1 MCVLV
6 CEGWRLGCLL
16 SLPAVRSFMAFGGN
30 LLRVS
35 FFRLDVSLS
44 HCAPHDNSAFA
55 APCRVMRPACVPSFP
70 SARVLFAAAILSVV
84 DGGSLRLLSLL
95 WVAFQKEAMKAVLLI
110 LVVAVAIASA
120 APFITQE
127 RVDRI
132 NAIPGLTWKA
142 STQQGSHVS
151 GASLENIKALL
162 GVQRHI
168 KKELPPRVFSA
179 EEMAVPVPE
188 SFDSAAKW
196 PECKTIL
203 QIRDQSAC
211 GSCWAIAAAEA
222 MSDRYC
228 IAGIDKDLEISTA
241 NLMECCWFCCKD
253 GKGCKGGNPA
263 SAWNYWVQAGLFD
276 EKCQPYPFP
285 RCEHISTPSH
295 PHYPPCPHSLYP
307 TPACASSSCSNSTR
321 KPIKHKGSKSYTVEG
336 EAAYQRELMA
346 HGPFEVGF
354 DVYADWPAYKSGVY
368 TQTSDEHLGGHAVK
382 IVGWGSM
389 NGVKY
394 WKMLN
399 SWNEDWGAEGYFLI
413 RRGTDE
419 CGIESEGAAGIPLV

>member
-1 MCVLV
+1 
-6 CEGWRLGCLL
+6 
-16 SLPAVRSFMAFGGN
+16 
-30 LLRVS
+30 
-35 FFRLDVSLS
+35 
-44 HCAPHDNSAFA
+44 
-55 APCRVMRPACVPSFP
+55 
-70 SARVLFAAAILSVV
+70 
-84 DGGSLRLLSLL
+84 
-95 WVAFQKEAMKAVLLI
+95 MKAALLI

-120 APFITQE
+120 APFITQD

-142 STQQGSHVS
+142 STKQGSHVS

-241 NLMECCWFCCKD
+241 NLMECCWFC
-253 GKGCKGGNPA
+253 GQGCKGGNPA

-295 PHYPPCPHSLYP
+295 PAL
-307 TPACASSSCSNSTR
+307 PAVPAQPLPDPRHAKRHRAATRLASPSSTR
-321 KPIKHKGSKSYTVEG
+321 VPSRT
-336 EAAYQRELMA
+336 
-346 HGPFEVGF
+346 P
-354 DVYADWPAYKSGVY
+354 
-368 TQTSDEHLGGHAVK
+368 
-382 IVGWGSM
+382 
-389 NGVKY
+389 
-394 WKMLN
+394 WKV
-399 SWNEDWGAEGYFLI
+399 
-413 RRGTDE
+413 RRPTNA
-419 CGIESEGAAGIPLV
+419 S